1 MNARILIAA
10 VALFAAA
17 SHAQIAPERIQL
29 QTNWCWAAV
38 SQSILAAHG
47 VTRTQAEIADWATPG
62 SPNIPNYLAGERFN
76 PHRRGV
82 NLILEHFGQL
92 TSTHF
97 TRNLSISE
105 CKQQVDASRPFAI
118 AYQWA
123 SGGGHA
129 VVGVH
134 CDQLASTIT
143 VMDPVDGYVILPFAT
158 LVQSTSGSWTES
170 LTVAPPPPAPVAP
183 AAPQLQYVWPSACA
197 VQLVWSRPAVGP
209 NLVYQIE
216 RSVSGGPWAV
226 VHQDVGGS
234 PGATS
239 TVLRNQPCS
248 TPAPTATEYR
258 MRAWNQTGTTPAHFS
273 PYTAPVAANVFAM
286 PDVNA
291 HPELELKVQNI
302 PGALRIS
309 WGPHSWTKVVL
320 ERRHENGSWAPLT
333 EVTGVAQLT
342 GYVDAT
348 VPENQRHFY
357 RYRAA
362 IDAFGEWA
370 YSTWSNEKS
379 GIRTGTR
386 GGMIVSDT
394 NPGLA
399 LRAHN
404 GAQNYGFVRLDNN
417 CTIAN
422 PDCTWTYRN
431 GMLISDTDPTLALKA
446 SAGAVHLGEVRLMN
460 DCTPSNTD
468 CTWTLTD
475 GMFRSDSNGSLAL
488 NAYGGAVQGAPL
500 RLVNNCTSSLTDCTF
515 TYRDVAL
522 RSLGDENLM
531 MNAYGGATQG
541 GPLKLVNNCTPG
553 HPDCTWTISRG
564 RISNKGVPS
573 LVVTVGNTG
582 TSVKPLSLTNTCA
595 AGSAFCKFVLWR
607 GLVMSDLPSTWMK
620 AVGGATHL
628 SDLQAVNDCALT
640 LGGAPTP
647 DSCKFPVT
655 P

>member
-1 MNARILIAA
+1 MRPALLIAA
-10 VALFAAA
+10 VALFASAA
-17 SHAQIAPERIQL
+17 KAQIAPERIQL
-29 QTNWCWAAV
+29 RSNWCWAAV

-47 VTRTQAEIADWATPG
+47 VTRTQEEIADWATPG
-62 SPNIPNYLAGERFN
+62 SFNIPNYMTGERFN

-82 NLILEHFGQL
+82 DLILQHFGQL
-92 TSTHF
+92 SSSYF
-97 TRNLSISE
+97 SRNLSFSE
-105 CKQQVDASRPFAI
+105 CTQQVDATRPFAI
-118 AYQWA
+118 GYQWA
-123 SGGGHA
+123 GGGAHA
-129 VVGVH
+129 AVGTH
-134 CDQLASTIT
+134 CDPLANSIT
-143 VMDPVDGYVILPFAT
+143 VMDPVDGFVILNFAT
-158 LVQSTSGSWTES
+158 FVHSSSGSWTET

-183 AAPQLQYVWPSACA
+183 AAPQLQYVVTGVCA

-226 VHQDVGGS
+226 VHQDTGGS
-234 PGATS
+234 PGATA
-239 TVLRNQPCS
+239 TVLHNQPCS
-248 TPAPTATEYR
+248 APTATAIEYR
-258 MRAWNQTGTTPAHFS
+258 MRAWNQTGTSAAHFS
-273 PYTAPVAANVFAM
+273 PYTAPVAANVWAM
-286 PDVNA
+286 GDINA
-291 HPELELKVQNI
+291 HPEVELKVENI

-309 WGPHSWTKVVL
+309 WGPYGWTKVIV

-333 EVTGVAQLT
+333 EVTGIAQRT
-342 GYVDAT
+342 GFIDVT
-348 VPENQRHFY
+348 VPVNQRHFY

-362 IDAFGEWA
+362 FDSWGVWT
-370 YSTWSNEKS
+370 YSNWSNEKS

-399 LRAHN
+399 VRAWD
-404 GAQNYGFVRLDNN
+404 GAIHSGALKLDNT

-422 PDCTWTYRN
+422 TDCTWTYRN
-431 GMLISDTDPTLALKA
+431 GMLISDTDPTFAIRGG
-446 SAGAVHLGEVRLMN
+446 STHLGEARLVN

-475 GMFRSDSNGSLAL
+475 GMFRSDSNPSLAL
-488 NAYGGAVQGAPL
+488 NAYGGAVHGAPL
-500 RLVNNCTSSLTDCTF
+500 KLVNNCTSSLTDCTF

-531 MNAYGGATQG
+531 MNAYGGATHG

-582 TSVKPLSLTNTCA
+582 TPVKPLSLANDCPV
-595 AGSAFCKFVLWR
+595 GSSLCRFTLWR
-607 GLVMSDLPSTWMK
+607 GLVMNDLPSTWMK

-628 SDLQAVNDCALT
+628 SDLKAVNDCALV